1 MNVKFQ
7 GQIVH
12 RDKVLLIELLT
23 PLEKQS
29 RESDPVSELVI
40 RTVQKLDFQ
49 KNLNLKVFYLY
60 TEMNTPTPH
69 SQQNILKVK

>member
-29 RESDPVSELVI
+29 RKSDPVSELII

-49 KNLNLKVFYLY
+49 KK
-60 TEMNTPTPH
+60 
-69 SQQNILKVK
+69 